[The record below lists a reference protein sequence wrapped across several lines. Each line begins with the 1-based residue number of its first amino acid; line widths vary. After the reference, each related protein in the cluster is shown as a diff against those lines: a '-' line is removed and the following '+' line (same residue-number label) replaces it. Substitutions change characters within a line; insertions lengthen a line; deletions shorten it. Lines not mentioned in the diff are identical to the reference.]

1 MKITRRRLKRII
13 KEEVENVATFEVSQK
28 VISSFVGAISSLR
41 NGESFSYSADGSVVN
56 SLSNA
61 AGPSGMVSNL
71 DAKVVMGIG
80 GVVVILI
87 LVAMAL
93 GYSVKVGGD
102 YEGAS
107 GEIIFKAPD
116 QDEKEV
122 V

>member
-1 MKITRRRLKRII
+1 M
-13 KEEVENVATFEVSQK
+13 SQK
-28 VISSFVGAISSLR
+28 VISSFVGAISALR